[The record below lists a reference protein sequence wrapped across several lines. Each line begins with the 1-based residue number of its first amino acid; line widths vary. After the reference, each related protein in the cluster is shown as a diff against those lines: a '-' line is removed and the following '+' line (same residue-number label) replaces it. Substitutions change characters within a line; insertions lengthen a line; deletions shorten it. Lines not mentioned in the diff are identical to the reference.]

1 MSGCGHIDMLAQYP
15 VQGAKYYFKNSVAA
29 GTEILHASTMSTDTT
44 GGVVPMSDR
53 GEKITTE
60 QMQARLD
67 HASPLLLANAASF
80 GIHDILSNY
89 LHAFDVPI
97 LKDDS
102 CFVVESELRGF
113 DLRSSSSGTEVR
125 VAVSTKIVDQRSK
138 TVIWDDRQTC
148 VAQMNASAF
157 PPAVGFSGAYATTA
171 NAARLLSLS
180 DEDFLKVL
188 EVTTQ
193 EASKAVAEAFYVDI
207 DQVKK

>member
-1 MSGCGHIDMLAQYP
+1 MLAQYP
-15 VQGAKYYFKNSVAA
+15 VQGARYFFNNTFA
-29 GTEILHASTMSTDTT
+29 GDAGLVQASTMSTDTI
-44 GGVVPMSDR
+44 GGIVAMSDR
-53 GEKITTE
+53 GERITSE

-67 HASPLLLANAASF
+67 HVSPSLLANAASF
-80 GIHDILSNY
+80 GIHDILSHY

-113 DLRSSSSGTEVR
+113 DLRSSTSGTEVR
-125 VAVSTKIVDQRSK
+125 VTVSTKIIDQRSK

-148 VAQMNASAF
+148 VAQMEATAF
-157 PPAVGFSGAYATTA
+157 PPAVGFSGTYATTA

-180 DEDFLKVL
+180 DEEFLKVL
-188 EVTTQ
+188 ETTTE